1 MAEQKTTFDQMGIA
15 DISWSIWNAI
25 TTTTT
30 TRTLIGLNMVLS

>member
-1 MAEQKTTFDQMGIA
+1 MAEQNTTFDQMGIA

-30 TRTLIGLNMVLS
+30 RTLIGLNMVLS